1 MRGSGV
7 VSRPRAEQRVWD
19 LEHPD
24 RTDPDLYR
32 REIIPGVEQMS
43 LKAIQRATGLSAGY
57 STKIRRG
64 EVVPHPRWWDAMW
77 STHSGQIDR
86 LQTPANGSGPLG
98 KSRAV

>member
-24 RTDPDLYR
+24 RPDPDLYR

-43 LKAIQRATGLSAGY
+43 LKAI
-57 STKIRRG
+57 
-64 EVVPHPRWWDAMW
+64 
-77 STHSGQIDR
+77 
-86 LQTPANGSGPLG
+86 
-98 KSRAV
+98 